1 MKAIKTLQV
10 CARLLAELIA
20 RSDPE
25 LGVSDE
31 NIQRL
36 TNFLVMLQNRDQVA
50 AAWPLLQV
58 LFPDRLLCYRA
69 APYPVEPV
77 LAIIHNTGQLRD
89 RVQQALSAFHE
100 TPSDF
105 VSEGATRIAP

>member
-1 MKAIKTLQV
+1 MKAIKTLHI
-10 CARLLAELIA
+10 CARLLTELIA

-25 LGVSDE
+25 LGVSGE
-31 NIQRL
+31 NIQRIAK
-36 TNFLVMLQNRDQVA
+36 FLVMLQTREQVA

-69 APYPVEPV
+69 APDPVEPV
-77 LAIIHNTGQLRD
+77 LAIIHNTGQLRN

-100 TPSDF
+100 APSDF
-105 VSEGATRIAP
+105 VSEGTSRMAP